1 MLWLYDMSYITVNDG
16 YGIREHRGQYGL
28 SESKRRWEPQKSCEM
43 PVSRIVRDVAAQK
56 GEAETTPGTSLAQ
69 LRGVQPVARELKF
82 CGPRKDTV
90 F

>member
-1 MLWLYDMSYITVNDG
+1 
-16 YGIREHRGQYGL
+16 
-28 SESKRRWEPQKSCEM
+28 M